1 LDIWTIILVAIF
13 VVYFML
19 QVSYIVTSLVSKKA
33 SIHSANE
40 QKISVLIPAYNEELV
55 LLQCLESLKMVN
67 YKNKEI
73 IFINDGSTDNT
84 MTVLHNYLELTE
96 VDKALID
103 IPSPTTF
110 KRLLTSDKYPNIY
123 VIDQLNG
130 GKSNALNSGISI
142 ATGEI
147 IITLDADSILENDS
161 LSWINEAFSDE
172 KVVAAGGMVHVGQL
186 INKRGPINYKRKML
200 LRYQLSGYLSS
211 FYVRKVTQSKFNVL
225 GVVSGAFGAFRR
237 NVLVEIGGYRH
248 TLGEDMEIT
257 FRLQK
262 YINKRKL
269 GEKLAFIPEA
279 VCYTEVPENF
289 SSLLHQRIRWQKG
302 FVDCINI
309 HKRNFFTDFSKKFS
323 FFLLFESI
331 LLSIVG
337 TSAILM
343 LPIVIV
349 MGHITPLM
357 ILLIAS
363 TWSSEFILRL
373 VAVKK
378 AGQYGYAFT
387 MKCWIKIVLFTVWES
402 LTFRLL
408 DTFFFVYGTILYF
421 VGSRN
426 NWKKLKRS
434 GSVIYQELDTVKK
447 ALA

>member
-1 LDIWTIILVAIF
+1 
-13 VVYFML
+13 
-19 QVSYIVTSLVSKKA
+19 
-33 SIHSANE
+33 
-40 QKISVLIPAYNEELV
+40 
-55 LLQCLESLKMVN
+55 
-67 YKNKEI
+67 
-73 IFINDGSTDNT
+73 
-84 MTVLHNYLELTE
+84 
-96 VDKALID
+96 
-103 IPSPTTF
+103 
-110 KRLLTSDKYPNIY
+110 
-123 VIDQLNG
+123 VIDQLNS

-172 KVVAAGGMVHVGQL
+172 TMLAAGGMVHVGQL

-211 FYVRKVTQSKFNVL
+211 FYVRKVTQSKYNVL

-237 NVLVEIGGYRH
+237 NVLMGIGGYRH

-262 YINKRKL
+262 YINERKL

-309 HKRNFFTDFSKKFS
+309 HKRNLFTDFSKKFS
-323 FFLLFESI
+323 IFLLFESI

-349 MGHITPLM
+349 MGNITHLM
-357 ILLIAS
+357 ILLISS
-363 TWSSEFILRL
+363 TWSSEFVLRL
-373 VAVKK
+373 VAEKK
-378 AGQYGYAFT
+378 QDS
-387 MKCWIKIVLFTVWES
+387 MDM
-402 LTFRLL
+402 RLP
-408 DTFFFVYGTILYF
+408 
-421 VGSRN
+421 
-426 NWKKLKRS
+426 
-434 GSVIYQELDTVKK
+434 
-447 ALA
+447 